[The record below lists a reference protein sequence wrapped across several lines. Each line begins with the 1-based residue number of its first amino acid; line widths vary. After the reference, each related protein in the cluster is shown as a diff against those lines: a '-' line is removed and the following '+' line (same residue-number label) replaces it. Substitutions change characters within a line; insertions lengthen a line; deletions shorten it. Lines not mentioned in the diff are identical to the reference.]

1 MTKQTQRTPH
11 PKRPI
16 GRPKSDLPARLEKIT
31 MPVTVDE
38 KTALAKAAQSKG
50 QTVAGYVR
58 ARVFPLP

>member
-1 MTKQTQRTPH
+1 MSKQA
-11 PKRPI
+11 KRPI
-16 GRPKSDLPARLEKIT
+16 GRPKSDLPARLEKVT

-38 KTALAKAAQSKG
+38 KTALAKAAQRAG